1 MRHTHSR
8 RLFLATSAGIFV
20 TGAAAPRS
28 LLSAQEQGAPALL
41 DHILLGCS
49 DLDRGID
56 FVEKHTG
63 VRAAFGGVHPGRGTR
78 NALLS
83 LGERTPIELNPRRY
97 LEIIAPDPQQAGAPD
112 HYGLLKLAAPRL
124 VGWAAHPGDLN
135 QFATRLRNRDIAF
148 DGPHPGSRK
157 RPDGR
162 LLQWKT
168 LNLKDDRGGLLPFFI
183 EWSADSSHPSIDAP
197 SGCHLAR
204 FELLT
209 PDPEKLR
216 SAEAAMGLG
225 VEIARSEEAHLR
237 ATISCAGGELVLT
250 SGPQP
255 SEPPASD

>member
-1 MRHTHSR
+1 MRRTLSR
-8 RLFLATSAGIFV
+8 RLFLSTSAGIFV
-20 TGAAAPRS
+20 AGAAGPPS
-28 LLSAQEQGAPALL
+28 LFSARAAGAPFLL
-41 DHILLGCS
+41 DHLLLGCS
-49 DLDRGID
+49 DLDRGMD

-83 LGERTPIELNPRRY
+83 LGERTRLELNPRRY
-97 LEIIAPDPQQAGAPD
+97 LEIIAPDPEQSGAPD
-112 HYGLLKLAAPRL
+112 HYGLLKLTEPRL

-135 QFATRLRNRDIAF
+135 QFATRLRNADIAF
-148 DGPHPGSRK
+148 EGPNSGSRQ

-183 EWSADSSHPSIDAP
+183 EWSADSSHPSVEAP
-197 SGCHLAR
+197 RGCHLAR

-216 SAEAAMGLG
+216 SAEAAVGLG
-225 VEIARSEEAHLR
+225 VEIVKSEKAQLR
-237 ATISCAGGELVLT
+237 ATISGAGVELVLT
-250 SGPQP
+250 S
-255 SEPPASD
+255 